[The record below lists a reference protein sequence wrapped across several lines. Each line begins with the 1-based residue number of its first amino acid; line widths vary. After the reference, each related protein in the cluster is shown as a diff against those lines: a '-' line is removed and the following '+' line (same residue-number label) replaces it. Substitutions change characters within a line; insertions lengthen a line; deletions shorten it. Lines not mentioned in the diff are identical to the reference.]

1 LRPNGRRCKE
11 RQRASRTCQGI
22 IKELELL
29 MLEQVKARIA
39 DLEKQKEQM
48 LANFHAISGAIAENE
63 AWLKQLS
70 VEKPTEND

>member
-1 LRPNGRRCKE
+1 M
-11 RQRASRTCQGI
+11 I
-22 IKELELL
+22 
-29 MLEQVKARIA
+29 EQVKARIA

-48 LANFHAISGAIAENE
+48 LANIHAISGAIAENE

>member
-1 LRPNGRRCKE
+1 
-11 RQRASRTCQGI
+11 
-22 IKELELL
+22 

-63 AWLKQLS
+63 AWLRQL
-70 VEKPTEND
+70 EKPVELPNDWNNRKTPRWSPYPLRS

>member
-1 LRPNGRRCKE
+1 
-11 RQRASRTCQGI
+11 
-22 IKELELL
+22 

-63 AWLKQLS
+63 AWLRQL
-70 VEKPTEND
+70 EKDANSPAQDWGFNSLCQE